1 MLLYTWDSV
10 LDRFSTMKLIRG
22 LHNLSKSRLSESA
35 VTIGAF
41 DGVHR
46 GHQEVLQHLKHQA
59 QARSLATT
67 VITFEPLPGEF
78 LFPDRA
84 PPRLMTFREKFL
96 ALSALGIDNLLCL
109 RFDNRLRTM
118 SPRAFVEDIFVH
130 GLQARYIAF
139 GDDFRFGKD
148 REGDLAFTESLAVE
162 FGYEVVPTSTF
173 DMSGTRVSSTR
184 IRSALANADF
194 TEAAALLGK
203 SFKLSG
209 KVLKGKQLGRTIGS
223 PTANIALKR
232 VKSPL
237 HGVFAVRVS
246 GGGLVDA
253 PGVANVGVRPTVN
266 DGTLANL
273 EVHLFDF
280 EGDLYGQR
288 LNVEFMTKLR
298 DEKKFESLDALKTA
312 IAVDQQAARAWH
324 ESHAAK

>member
-1 MLLYTWDSV
+1 
-10 LDRFSTMKLIRG
+10 MKLIRG
-22 LHNLSKSRLSESA
+22 LHNLSESSLSQSA

-46 GHQEVLQHLKHQA
+46 GHQEVLAHLKREA
-59 QARSLATT
+59 DARNLATT

-84 PPRLMTFREKFL
+84 PPRLMTFREKFTAL
-96 ALSALGIDNLLCL
+96 ADQGIDNLLCL
-109 RFDNRLRTM
+109 RFNNRLRTM
-118 SPRAFVEDIFVH
+118 SPRAFVEDIFVE
-130 GLQARYIAF
+130 GLNARYIAF

-148 REGDLAFTESLAVE
+148 RAGDLDFTQSLAQE
-162 FGYEVVPTSTF
+162 FDYEVVPTSTF
-173 DMSGTRVSSTR
+173 DMAGERVSSTR
-184 IRSALANADF
+184 IRETLLDADF
-194 TEAAALLGK
+194 SKAADLLGK
-203 SFKLSG
+203 PFKLSG

-237 HGVFAVRVS
+237 HGVYAVRVS
-246 GGGLVDA
+246 GGGLSSA

-280 EGDLYGQR
+280 DGDLYGER
-288 LNVEFMTKLR
+288 LSVEFMTKLR
-298 DEKKFESLDALKTA
+298 DEKKFESLDALKAA
-312 IAVDQQAARAWH
+312 IAADQQAARAWH
-324 ESHAAK
+324 ASHPVR

>member
-1 MLLYTWDSV
+1 
-10 LDRFSTMKLIRG
+10 MKLIRG
-22 LHNLSKSRLSESA
+22 LHNLSESSLSQSA

-46 GHQEVLQHLKHQA
+46 GHQEVLAHLKREA
-59 QARSLATT
+59 DARSLATT

-84 PPRLMTFREKFL
+84 PPRLMTFREKFTAL
-96 ALSALGIDNLLCL
+96 AHQGIDNLLCL
-109 RFDNRLRTM
+109 RFNNRLRTM
-118 SPRAFVEDIFVH
+118 SPRAFVEDIFVK
-130 GLQARYIAF
+130 GLNARYIAF

-148 REGDLAFTESLAVE
+148 RAGDLDFTQSLAQE
-162 FGYEVVPTSTF
+162 FDYEVVPTSTF
-173 DMSGTRVSSTR
+173 DMAGERVSSTR
-184 IRSALANADF
+184 IRAKLLEADF
-194 TEAAALLGK
+194 SEAADLLGK
-203 SFKLSG
+203 PFKLSG

-237 HGVFAVRVS
+237 HGVYAVRVS
-246 GGGLVDA
+246 GGGLNSA
-253 PGVANVGVRPTVN
+253 AGVANVGVRPTVN

-280 EGDLYGQR
+280 DGDLYGER

-298 DEKKFESLDALKTA
+298 DEKKFESLDALKAA
-312 IAVDQQAARAWH
+312 IAADQQAARAWH
-324 ESHAAK
+324 AAHPVR

>member
-1 MLLYTWDSV
+1 
-10 LDRFSTMKLIRG
+10 MKLIRG
-22 LHNLSKSRLSESA
+22 LHNLSESSLSQSA

-46 GHQEVLQHLKHQA
+46 GHQQVLAHLKREA
-59 QARSLATT
+59 DARGLATT

-84 PPRLMTFREKFL
+84 PPRLMTFREKFIAL
-96 ALSALGIDNLLCL
+96 ADQGIDNLLCL
-109 RFDNRLRTM
+109 RFNNRLRTM
-118 SPRAFVEDIFVH
+118 SPRAFVEDIFVK
-130 GLQARYIAF
+130 GLNARYIAF

-148 REGDLAFTESLAVE
+148 RAGDLDFTQSLAQE
-162 FGYEVVPTSTF
+162 FDYEVVPTSTF
-173 DMSGTRVSSTR
+173 DMAGERVSSTR
-184 IRSALANADF
+184 IRATLLDADF
-194 TEAAALLGK
+194 PKVADLLGK
-203 SFKLSG
+203 PFTLSG

-237 HGVFAVRVS
+237 HGVYAVRVS
-246 GGGLVDA
+246 GGGLSIA
-253 PGVANVGVRPTVN
+253 AGVANVGVRPTVN

-280 EGDLYGQR
+280 NGDLYGEH

-298 DEKKFESLDALKTA
+298 DEKKFESLDALKAA
-312 IAVDQQAARAWH
+312 IAADQQAARAWH
-324 ESHAAK
+324 AAHPVK